1 MPGAPAG
8 PPLTRRETSAGEG
21 FLESDPSKNICGSGN
36 ISMGLGT
43 SPDSQRGSWGSDPT
57 FQAPI
62 SLCVAASPCRA
73 SHHPQASSSHQPMPF
88 PSWPAVKPV
97 SWWICGSP
105 CDLGQMVPINISYHG
120 AIMAPASHTSACR
133 SHSTQ
138 HLSASCR
145 LGLHSPTPMPSAQH
159 PPVSPDFPR
168 REVPLHSCSKDEGPQ
183 NIPSSQQAV
192 GA

>member
-1 MPGAPAG
+1 
-8 PPLTRRETSAGEG
+8 
-21 FLESDPSKNICGSGN
+21 
-36 ISMGLGT
+36 
-43 SPDSQRGSWGSDPT
+43 
-57 FQAPI
+57 
-62 SLCVAASPCRA
+62 
-73 SHHPQASSSHQPMPF
+73 MPF

-168 REVPLHSCSKDEGPQ
+168 REVPLLFLRASRMPFTKFLQLASHFIEIQMCIIYFMPEILISHLWHLNTLFCFRLPCLRIFVVKKWKMTFKIGFLHYC
-183 NIPSSQQAV
+183 
-192 GA
+192 

>member
-73 SHHPQASSSHQPMPF
+73 SHHPPGLQF
-88 PSWPAVKPV
+88 PPTNAFSQ
-97 SWWICGSP
+97 
-105 CDLGQMVPINISYHG
+105 L
-120 AIMAPASHTSACR
+120 
-133 SHSTQ
+133 
-138 HLSASCR
+138 ASC
-145 LGLHSPTPMPSAQH
+145 
-159 PPVSPDFPR
+159 
-168 REVPLHSCSKDEGPQ
+168 
-183 NIPSSQQAV
+183 QACELV
-192 GA
+192 DLRVAM